1 MSQLAG
7 LNIFDIVVIALI
19 LLLSIRGLLEGF
31 TKEFFS
37 AIGLIG
43 GVFVASYFHK
53 MVATYLHDNFLS
65 SLSIKLLN
73 IISLVLIFVVFFYLI
88 KLISK
93 GVQLIGNDETISA
106 TSRLGG
112 MIVKMLKLFFVFSL
126 IVYAFSTK
134 PQVTEKFKD
143 TLSSSKVFPL
153 LKNTGAA
160 ILGMPIIS
168 NISTNSSSSSVDNND
183 SSNSAI
189 VTDNNSSEA
198 TDKNTTTTKEEA
210 SKAEVKS
217 ENNSSKEAQEEL
229 NTTKEQN
236 NTTAPASNEENSTT
250 EEKTSQEVLPS
261 SDKNDTNSESN
272 STNIETNTT
281 K

>member
-31 TKEFFS
+31 TKELFS

-53 MVATYLHDNFLS
+53 SVAEYVSNNFLNS
-65 SLSIKLLN
+65 VSIKLLN
-73 IISLVLIFVVFFYLI
+73 IISLIVIFIVFFYLV

-93 GVQLIGNDETISA
+93 GVQLIGKDETLSA

-112 MIVKMLKLFFVFSL
+112 MLVKMLKLFFIFSL

-134 PQVTEKFKD
+134 PQVTEKFKE
-143 TLSSSKVFPL
+143 TLANSKIFPL

-160 ILGMPIIS
+160 ILDMPIIS
-168 NISTNSSSSSVDNND
+168 NVSTNSSESKTDTTAKESTDNNISNKTTITVDNNK
-183 SSNSAI
+183 SNEEETNRTNLEESNKT
-189 VTDNNSSEA
+189 VKTQKEDNSTIEIKTASNNE
-198 TDKNTTTTKEEA
+198 TNITKAVESTE
-210 SKAEVKS
+210 
-217 ENNSSKEAQEEL
+217 ENNSSL
-229 NTTKEQN
+229 N
-236 NTTAPASNEENSTT
+236 
-250 EEKTSQEVLPS
+250 EK
-261 SDKNDTNSESN
+261 NITNSEEN
-272 STNIETNTT
+272 STNIETNLT

>member
-31 TKEFFS
+31 TKELFS

-53 MVATYLHDNFLS
+53 MAATYLHDNFLG

-73 IISLVLIFVVFFYLI
+73 LVSLVLIFVVFFYLV

-93 GVQLIGNDETISA
+93 GVQLIGSDETISA

-134 PQVTEKFKD
+134 PQITEKFKD
-143 TLSSSKVFPL
+143 TLASSKVFPL
-153 LKNTGAA
+153 LKDTGAA

-168 NISTNSSSSSVDNND
+168 SIS
-183 SSNSAI
+183 SAN
-189 VTDNNSSEA
+189 TDNNNTNSAVVADNNTSKQ
-198 TDKNTTTTKEEA
+198 TDKNTTTTEQEA
-210 SKAEVKS
+210 SKTEIKAEA
-217 ENNSSKEAQEEL
+217 NSSNKAPKEL

-236 NTTAPASNEENSTT
+236 STTAPALSEENITT
-250 EEKTSQEVLPS
+250 EKKTSQEALTS
-261 SDKNDTNSESN
+261 SDKNKTDSENN
-272 STNIETNTT
+272 STNLETNTT